1 MVGAGVRVL
10 VGFTERLRFG
20 VFGLTE
26 VANTKED
33 DCRNK
38 VAEETAGALS
48 GLTCAKEQQEREE
61 TSIFGCSFTSSV

>member
-1 MVGAGVRVL
+1 MVTVSGVDVVGAGVMIL

-26 VANTKED
+26 VANTKAED

-38 VAEETAGALS
+38 VAEDTDCERSDLAY
-48 GLTCAKEQQEREE
+48 AKE
-61 TSIFGCSFTSSV
+61 

>member
-48 GLTCAKEQQEREE
+48 GLTCAKE
-61 TSIFGCSFTSSV
+61 

>member
-1 MVGAGVRVL
+1 MGAGVRVL

-26 VANTKED
+26 VANTKAD

-38 VAEETAGALS
+38 VAEETAGARP
-48 GLTCAKEQQEREE
+48 GLTCAKE
-61 TSIFGCSFTSSV
+61 